1 VISFNEVLEV
11 STSLAATSAVEFAPA
26 IEPQSALMAPNPH
39 RSVLRPGRAWVAFRR
54 FRDIPQISK
63 MAPMIHVAIGRALQ
77 FQLFRATPPIG
88 CTGYAHSPV
97 PLNESGPASLPHHRL
112 ANFS

>member
-63 MAPMIHVAIGRALQ
+63 MAPMIQVAIGRAPQ
-77 FQLFRATPPIG
+77 FQLFARYRRSDALGMHIFSFLLTRAAMSWPR
-88 CTGYAHSPV
+88 A
-97 PLNESGPASLPHHRL
+97 
-112 ANFS
+112 